1 MDKKVERLRAVE
13 TTAKQVQS
21 LIINLSAIGDFKEVD
36 FELMESFK
44 SIMHL
49 GIEQLKKFI
58 DLLESKGK
66 DLDVYSIYYYTKQ
79 LRIGPLQAEVNK
91 LVGAPDKSVKTYWKL
106 SPDTIGILGNIN
118 KSQVNVNIPDFSE
131 ALTNIDSLT
140 VAKMPVFIVQNTQEA
155 NLVAN
160 SMFDLACT
168 KTLDF
173 DTGSR
178 PQEVGYFNN
187 RPLLEALGD
196 INKSP
201 HGFRMVS
208 DTETLKEFQG
218 VSSRIQPIVEE
229 FLGEEDYRVYLGK
242 RLYNLFT
249 SANKTSNIQVE
260 RKLEYTDTD
269 QDTGERELKSL
280 VIKTN
285 LTGNLF
291 DSDEYRKKDISIDT
305 PGKNKKLKLHTVEGQ
320 LGGLTEIKS
329 DRLVKDTD
337 ASLGT
342 PSGSV
347 LT

>member
-66 DLDVYSIYYYTKQ
+66 DLDVYSIYYYTRQ

-91 LVGAPDKSVKTYWKL
+91 LVGTPDKSVKTYWKL
-106 SPDTIGILGNIN
+106 SPDIIGILGNIN
-118 KSQVNVNIPDFSE
+118 RSQVNVNIPDFSE

-173 DTGSR
+173 DN
-178 PQEVGYFNN
+178 NN
-187 RPLLEALGD
+187 RPLLDALGD
-196 INKSP
+196 TNKSP

-269 QDTGERELKSL
+269 QDTGEKELKSL

>member
-49 GIEQLKKFI
+49 GTEQLKKFI

-91 LVGAPDKSVKTYWKL
+91 LVALTDESVKTYWKL
-106 SPDTIGILGNIN
+106 SPDTLGLLGNIN
-118 KSQVNVNIPDFSE
+118 RSQVNVSIPDFSE

-140 VAKMPVFIVQNTQEA
+140 VAKMPVFIVQNIQEA

-173 DTGSR
+173 D
-178 PQEVGYFNN
+178 NN
-187 RPLLEALGD
+187 QRPLFDFKEKLYNLFFSND
-196 INKSP
+196 TNKSP
-201 HGFRMVS
+201 HGLRMVS

-218 VSSRIQPIVEE
+218 ISSRIQPIVKE

-249 SANKTSNIQVE
+249 SANKTSNIQVK
-260 RKLEYTDTD
+260 RKLEYTEVNLDS
-269 QDTGERELKSL
+269 GERELKS
-280 VIKTN
+280 VEVKTN
-285 LTGNLF
+285 LIGSVF
-291 DSDEYRKKDISIDT
+291 DGDEYRKKDISIDT

-320 LGGLTEIKS
+320 LGGLNEIKP
-329 DRLVKDTD
+329 DPLVKDTD

-347 LT
+347 LA

>member
-49 GIEQLKKFI
+49 GNEQLKKFI

-91 LVGAPDKSVKTYWKL
+91 LVGTPDKSVKTYWKL

-118 KSQVNVNIPDFSE
+118 RSQVNVNIPDFSE

-173 DTGSR
+173 D
-178 PQEVGYFNN
+178 NN
-187 RPLLEALGD
+187 QRPLFVFKEKLYNLSFSYD
-196 INKSP
+196 TNKTP
-201 HGFRMVS
+201 HGLRMVS
-208 DTETLKEFQG
+208 DTETLQEFQG
-218 VSSRIQPIVEE
+218 VSSRIQPIVKE

-269 QDTGERELKSL
+269 QDTGEKELKSL

-291 DSDEYRKKDISIDT
+291 DGDEYRKKDISIDT

-347 LT
+347 LA